1 VEGPRAKAG
10 KKRKEKHLKGLG
22 VSPGI
27 GIGTAKVRDDG
38 AVSVPRYRISARD
51 AETERSRFRD
61 AVARTRRQIRK
72 LQDKAREVPGSAS
85 AEIVGLFDAYLQML
99 TDSRLV
105 RGVDGRIV
113 EERLNAEAA
122 VEAEVAAIAD
132 SFAAIDDPYITARVA
147 DIRDVGSRLI
157 RNLIRAPETTVSG
170 LPKGSIVVT
179 GELTPADTARMQPQ
193 RIAGAVAALGGAEGH
208 TAIMARALSIPAVL
222 GVPDLL
228 RHVRTGDTLVID
240 GTTGHIVV
248 NPTPATLAVYVK
260 RREERAAEK
269 RLLVRLRRQPA
280 VTRNGTPITLQA
292 NVELPLEMG
301 MVKQSGAIGIGLLR
315 TEFMFMNR
323 DDIPGE
329 EDQYQELR
337 QIVEAMNGRPVTIRT
352 LDIGG
357 EKISDALVG
366 NFGQSVASPLG
377 MRGIRLSLSRVDILE
392 TQFRAIL
399 RAAAH
404 GPIRILLPMVTACS
418 EVRRARDRLERV
430 ARRLRREGVKIP
442 RPLPPCGVMIE
453 VPAAALA
460 ADALARLSDFFA
472 IGTNDLIMYTLAT
485 DRADEQ
491 VASLFDPLHPAVLR
505 LMQGAGEAA
514 LRAGIPVSICGE
526 MAGDPRFTAL
536 LLGLGFRNLSMAPA
550 NVPRVK
556 KCIRALDLD
565 AATQRARIIMD
576 QVDSGRIAT
585 LLDDFNALA

>member
-1 VEGPRAKAG
+1 MAG
-10 KKRKEKHLKGLG
+10 KTTKEKHLKGLG
-22 VSPGI
+22 VSSGI
-27 GIGTAKVRDDG
+27 GIGIAQVRDDG
-38 AVSVPRYRISARD
+38 AVRIPHYRIAGRD
-51 AETERSRFRD
+51 VEAERSRFRD
-61 AVARTRRQIRK
+61 AIARTRRQIRK
-72 LQDKAREVPGSAS
+72 LQDKAREIPGSAS
-85 AEIVGLFDAYLQML
+85 DEIVMLFDAYLQML
-99 TDSRLV
+99 ADSRLV
-105 RGVDGRIV
+105 RGVDSRIASR
-113 EERLNAEAA
+113 RLNAEAA
-122 VEAEVAAIAD
+122 VEAEIAAIGE
-132 SFAAIDDPYITARVA
+132 SFMAIGDAYITARIA
-147 DIRDVGSRLI
+147 DIRDIGSRLI
-157 RNLIRAPETTVSG
+157 RNLTRAPERPVSG
-170 LPKGSIVVT
+170 LPKGSIVVSS
-179 GELTPADTARMQPQ
+179 ELTPADTARLQPH
-193 RIAGAVAALGGAEGH
+193 RIAGAVAVLGGAEGH
-208 TAIMARALSIPAVL
+208 TAIMARALSIPTVL
-222 GVPDLL
+222 GVSNLL
-228 RHVRTGDTLVID
+228 KYVRTGDTLVID
-240 GTTGHIVV
+240 GTNGHIVV

-280 VTRNGTPITLQA
+280 VTRNGTAITLQA
-292 NVELPLEMG
+292 NVELPIEMG

-329 EDQYQELR
+329 EDQYQALR
-337 QIVEAMNGRPVTIRT
+337 EIVEAMNGRPVTIRT

-357 EKISDALVG
+357 EKISDTLVG
-366 NFGQSVASPLG
+366 NFGPSVASPLG
-377 MRGIRLSLSRVDILE
+377 LRGIRLSLSRVDILE
-392 TQFRAIL
+392 AQFRAIL

-404 GPIRILLPMVTACS
+404 GPIRILLPMVTTCS
-418 EVRRARDRLERV
+418 EVRRARSQLERV
-430 ARRLRREGVKIP
+430 ARRLKREGVRIP

-460 ADALARLSDFFA
+460 ADALSRLSDFFA

-491 VASLFDPLHPAVLR
+491 VAPLFDPLHPAVLR
-505 LMQGAGEAA
+505 LMQGSAEAA

-576 QVDSGRIAT
+576 QVDSGRIAA

>member
-1 VEGPRAKAG
+1 MAG
-10 KKRKEKHLKGLG
+10 KTSKERHLKGLG
-22 VSPGI
+22 VSSEIGI
-27 GIGTAKVRDDG
+27 GIAQIRDGG
-38 AVSVPRYRISARD
+38 AVSIPRYRIAARD
-51 AETERSRFRD
+51 IEAERGRFRD
-61 AVARTRRQIRK
+61 TVARTRRQIRK
-72 LQDKAREVPGSAS
+72 LQSQTREIPGSAS
-85 AEIVGLFDAYLQML
+85 DEVAVLFDAYLQML
-99 TDSRLV
+99 ADSRLV
-105 RGVDGRIV
+105 RGVDAQITG
-113 EERLNAEAA
+113 ERLNAEAA
-122 VEAEVAAIAD
+122 VEAEVSAIGE
-132 SFAAIDDPYITARVA
+132 SFKAIDDAYIAARFA

-157 RNLIRAPETTVSG
+157 RNLTKAPETAVSG
-170 LPKGSIVVT
+170 LPKGSIVVS
-179 GELTPADTARMQPQ
+179 GELTPADTARLQPQ

-208 TAIMARALSIPAVL
+208 TAIMARALSIPTVL
-222 GVPDLL
+222 GVPNLL
-228 RHVRTGDTLVID
+228 KYVRTGDTLVID
-240 GTTGHIVV
+240 GTSGHIVV
-248 NPTPATLAVYVK
+248 NPTPATLAVYAK

-280 VTRNGTPITLQA
+280 VTRNGTAITLQA
-292 NVELPLEMG
+292 NVELPVEMG

-329 EDQYQELR
+329 EDQYQALR
-337 QIVEAMNGRPVTIRT
+337 EIVEAMNGRPVTIRT

-377 MRGIRLSLSRVDILE
+377 LRGIRLSLSRIDILE

-404 GPIRILLPMVTACS
+404 GPIRILLPMVTTCS
-418 EVRRARDRLERV
+418 EVRRARALLERV
-430 ARRLRREGVKIP
+430 ARRLKREGVKVP

-460 ADALARLSDFFA
+460 ADALTRICDFFA

-491 VASLFDPLHPAVLR
+491 VAPLFDPLHPAVLR
-505 LMQGAGEAA
+505 LMQGAAEAA
-514 LRAGIPVSICGE
+514 MRAAIPVSICGE

-556 KCIRALDLD
+556 KRIRALDLD

-576 QVDSGRIAT
+576 QVDSGRIAA